1 MSHPAFGVDISKT
14 HLDVFDPQERRFHRF
29 ENTPAGLAA
38 LLSLR
43 PEAIVFE
50 ATGPYGEALE
60 QAMDEAR
67 VRLYRVNP
75 RQAREFA
82 RATGQLAKTD
92 RLDARIL
99 ATMASQLSL
108 PVYRPPSPPVR
119 ILRDLHAYRHDLL
132 EARKACL
139 NQLERYRHGSPVRRL
154 KQRIA
159 ALTRQIASMDSEIAA
174 HIETDDNLARRARLI
189 ASEPGVGPV
198 TTTALLALLPELGR
212 LTRRQA
218 AALAGLAPLAHESGA
233 FRGRRRIWGG
243 RPRLREALYM
253 AALSASRYHPRLR
266 QVYAAMRDAGK
277 PPKLALIA
285 IARKLLTI
293 LNAKLR
299 QTDIQHSC

>member
-1 MSHPAFGVDISKT
+1 M
-14 HLDVFDPQERRFHRF
+14 
-29 ENTPAGLAA
+29 
-38 LLSLR
+38 
-43 PEAIVFE
+43 
-50 ATGPYGEALE
+50 
-60 QAMDEAR
+60 
-67 VRLYRVNP
+67 
-75 RQAREFA
+75 
-82 RATGQLAKTD
+82 
-92 RLDARIL
+92 
-99 ATMASQLSL
+99 
-108 PVYRPPSPPVR
+108 
-119 ILRDLHAYRHDLL
+119 
-132 EARKACL
+132 
-139 NQLERYRHGSPVRRL
+139 
-154 KQRIA
+154 
-159 ALTRQIASMDSEIAA
+159 
-174 HIETDDNLARRARLI
+174 
-189 ASEPGVGPV
+189 

-233 FRGRRRIWGG
+233 FRGKRRIWGG

>member
-14 HLDVFDPQERRFHRF
+14 HLDVFDPHQARYHRF
-29 ENTPAGLAA
+29 ENTPAGHGA
-38 LLSLR
+38 LVLLG
-43 PEAIVFE
+43 PEALVFE
-50 ATGPYGEALE
+50 ATGPYSEAFE
-60 QAMDEAR
+60 QAMHEAGI
-67 VRLYRVNP
+67 RLHRVNP

-99 ATMASQLSL
+99 AAMASQMSL
-108 PVYRPPSPPVR
+108 PVYRPPSPAVQL
-119 ILRDLHAYRHDLL
+119 LRDLQAYRHDLL

-139 NQLERYRHGSPVRRL
+139 NQLERYRHGSLRRRL

-174 HIETDDNLARRARLI
+174 HIKADDRLAARAQLI

-198 TTTALLALLPELGR
+198 TTTSLLALLPELGT

-218 AALAGLAPLAHESGA
+218 AALAGLAPLAHDSGA
-233 FRGRRRIWGG
+233 FRGTRRIWGG
-243 RPRLREALYM
+243 RARLREALYM
-253 AALSASRYHPRLR
+253 AALSASRCHPRLR
-266 QVYAAMRDAGK
+266 QVYKRMRDAGK

-293 LNAKLR
+293 LNAKLKN
-299 QTDIQHSC
+299 TNPQHSC